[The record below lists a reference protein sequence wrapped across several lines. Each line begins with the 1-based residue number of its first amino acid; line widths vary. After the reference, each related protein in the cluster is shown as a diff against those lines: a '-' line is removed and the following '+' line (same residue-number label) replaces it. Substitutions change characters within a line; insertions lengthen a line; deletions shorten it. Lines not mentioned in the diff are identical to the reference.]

1 MKLLFDTHLLIW
13 AARSPKRL
21 PPEARKQMDDPDNE
35 LVFSAANIW
44 EVAIKGSLGRA
55 DFEFDPRVVRRN
67 LLDNGYLELPID
79 SEHAAAVRDLPPIHR
94 DPFDR
99 VLVAQS
105 IVEGI
110 ALLTH
115 DPIVA
120 RYGGL
125 VRAV

>member
-13 AARSPKRL
+13 AVRSPKRL
-21 PPEARKQMDDPDNE
+21 SADARRQIDDPDNE

-44 EVAIKGSLGRA
+44 EVAIKSSLGRA
-55 DFEFDPRVVRRN
+55 DFQFDARVLRRN
-67 LLDNGYLELPID
+67 LLDNGYLELSID
-79 SEHAAAVRDLPPIHR
+79 SEHAAAVGDLPPIHR
-94 DPFDR
+94 DPLDR
-99 VLVAQS
+99 ILIAQS
-105 IVEGI
+105 AVEGI

-115 DPIVA
+115 DPVVA